1 METAFDEESLL
12 AKVRPLGVKQRAA
25 FLLSIAER
33 MKGNYLAFKKEHKA
47 GDLKALED
55 ALASGW
61 RFVAGGEVHEKAIE
75 SGIERCEGAAPDTEE
90 FDSIYVSPAL
100 DAASCC
106 GLLLELVRDNDPE
119 LVVDGASLA
128 RDTIDRYVTE
138 KDDLDPSDARFEE
151 RILEH
156 ALMQAELKRQ
166 REDADALVQ
175 QEMDA
180 QGIADLER
188 RWRNPK
194 KSNLGL

>member
-1 METAFDEESLL
+1 MEAAFDEESLL
-12 AKVRPLGVKQRAA
+12 AKVRPLGVKLRVA

-33 MKGNYLAFKKEHKA
+33 LKGNYLAFKKETKA
-47 GDLKALED
+47 GDVKALED

-75 SGIERCEGAAPDTEE
+75 SGIERCEGAAPDSEE
-90 FDSIYVSPAL
+90 HDSLLLSSAL
-100 DAASCC
+100 DAASCA
-106 GLLLELVRDNDPE
+106 GLVLELIRDNDPE

-128 RDTIDRYVTE
+128 RDTIDRYITE

-156 ALMQAELKRQ
+156 PLMQAELKKQ
-166 REDADALVQ
+166 REDIESLAK

-180 QGIADLER
+180 QGVADLER